1 MFPGEFNRA
10 ANSFALGIPREHGNC
25 VGFEWWILNNKE
37 ITEPGKPSGA
47 GKPRGNYKEENKEE
61 ASAFTQLLPVRTRL
75 RIDTSGRF
83 QLLEHPLHFRFVF
96 RTQ

>member
-1 MFPGEFNRA
+1 M
-10 ANSFALGIPREHGNC
+10 
-25 VGFEWWILNNKE
+25 
-37 ITEPGKPSGA
+37 TEPGKPSGA